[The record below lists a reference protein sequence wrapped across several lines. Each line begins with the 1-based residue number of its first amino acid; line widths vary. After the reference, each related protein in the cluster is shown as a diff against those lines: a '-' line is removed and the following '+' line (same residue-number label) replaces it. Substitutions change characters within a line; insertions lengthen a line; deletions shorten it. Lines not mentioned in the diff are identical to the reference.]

1 MLSNEVAAFEKLAND
16 LYQLREVEINHQKE
30 INKNKYFETVDAE
43 FSDSQYLNNNHNH
56 LWSWFSGDTTHPLI
70 VTKLGISVDWQTLLD
85 EYHPISGRYGLRIL
99 ISGSTRPTE
108 DEPSAEI
115 TEEVF
120 FTNDEMYGNTY
131 GFYEPYV
138 QEKIFDISKFL
149 TLSQI
154 NVFFWQDHNFKDQY
168 GVLIPYKYTEDELKV
183 LGYVSGEETHV
194 VESGEETT
202 NTDTNNDDT
211 GSDTDAPTPVEDTAP
226 EDGET
231 PTENPIEEQ
240 EPAIDS
246 MPEPRKNIVVSDIS
260 VYLGLT
266 LDECKTDRIFLW
278 TYDAIDYAADPAMIN
293 GYEKTTRDLKM
304 AWVHITPDGPILVD
318 HYAKD
323 FRGDQDKNSFE
334 YWNATIHWYH
344 YELNCSQD
352 ANKLYERQGGLNWKH
367 ITHEKEELVYDSE
380 TGQEVSGMVDDY
392 TYTEYVATPDV
403 LKAKDQ
409 WKVGVMLDNHMYTSA
424 PLVFTNADKTV
435 ETAAIDSINEVVF
448 RLLRQTPGETYQKK
462 ASEFSHNE
470 SLFGLSSYDI
480 VEDNTLSNFYV
491 YDKNGKVLKN
501 VDNVYYSDIWYYIQI
516 WIRNNDTG
524 EYLPMTYDPNNG
536 LDQVEWNFPQEQL
549 SMIAQW
555 DHCTKAELKGLL
567 IGNLSPDDSEDYL
580 IQLDNI
586 TRRFRINSNWILARN
601 NNTISARVTRKKYNK
616 VYYPTKLLEFGEN
629 GTMGS
634 DYTIIFSL
642 MTNGNAL
649 IKGEEFKIAAML
661 KNRNGEEERSEHY
674 LWTWKLLSPTIITAS
689 KDEDI
694 TVEEDSQVE
703 MTPQE
708 AWTKYYNSRKEADQN
723 SYSSVGYYGNV
734 LTGYIRNDNPPIF
747 EVTVSGAA
755 GYDIT
760 AVKGFRLT
768 SSANQA
774 KNLLVNCAD
783 RVEFKSDGS
792 APIAET
798 GYFSVMQTGT
808 EDLVSYIY
816 PQWKLTQYFLDG
828 NTWKQLPEP
837 DYFGLR
843 KSVWPQQNLDTNY
856 NPKIYYFTE
865 PNSEEINFDTLS
877 LVQQEGQ
884 TFSTF
889 LELRNAIN
897 QELQTNVRN
906 MINNTN
912 NDDVESL
919 NQQMEQLEAVAQ
931 EKLNKLYQA
940 GGVAIE
946 SHEQYSFDP
955 YIRRLSSNETQ
966 TTNSMGNSILSTD
979 RSTWMWDD
987 DFKNYYTYIGF
998 GSDEIIEESNDGDNP
1013 PRVTQAEYYRQA
1025 IPFTQNVYSSSLLD
1039 SWDGSYYFDEADGYL
1054 ASQVISAGTK
1064 DSQNTFTGVLMG
1076 NWYNFSN
1083 SSLSIPGIY
1092 GMNKGKQTFGFK
1104 TDGTGFIGADAHG
1117 RIEFDG
1123 NQALISNS
1131 DKSCYINLD
1140 PITYTYQND
1149 GKIALNHYI
1158 GAKYPYF
1165 LYAEAKKTSGMT
1177 SDTFDELEMSTAWVS
1192 KYMQDSSKDYFIV
1205 DTNNGIL
1212 TTGGIISRYGKIGNW
1227 IISSQGLYQRHVDS
1241 NNLLNNRFMQLG
1253 YPAKTLQQTLE
1264 EHEEWATLKANIEQ
1278 RKTIA
1283 RQDII
1288 NNLKIKEL
1296 EYIRTIYT
1304 GPMSDA
1310 YTIDPL
1316 HYYNDG
1322 WAMLWCYEIIQN
1334 AIDLY
1339 TQNNVSEEDT
1349 ENRMRYMKQAIFDYY
1364 AQPLPHTG
1372 YHYHY
1377 KPKSIQYVN
1386 AAYTLNQIITGV
1398 SVSDMDR
1405 NVTNEAQSG
1414 PNYLTI
1420 KAAGNDPLLL
1430 SGYEHGNGVKGFDWA
1445 CQSTSSTNASN
1456 FNPVNSYYGDIYHYP
1471 ENQGDVSQFSD
1482 EKIAEIR
1489 QSMANESWLGQC
1501 TYKNITVFAETPQWE
1516 IWCNKVGLSPIQR
1529 MQGINVNNASTLTD
1543 AHLHELS
1550 LFLQAGYGYSNEA
1563 YNRMLTETIR
1573 KLIETNPEL
1582 KAEYENYVQ
1591 TILEVEKQKLEVELE
1606 NRFSRMQAILD
1617 AYRDEIETKYYKDDN
1632 NRFAIWCGYDP
1643 PSQGGYPLFSVNW
1656 RGFMTAREALIGYHN
1671 PWLVTDYGL
1680 TQTNNFGTIF
1690 LGNPEAPYN
1699 ISKWVTGASDNIITF
1714 NAERNTLIVQT
1725 DEKNENDIIK
1735 TMELYSL
1742 KNESDTSFYNLDV
1755 RTYNRIVIIAKIANL
1770 INNQLATNHYNNI
1783 NYINPYNTNVL
1794 NSLSI
1799 NEAMNVL
1806 SLLQQ
1811 HFEFFSSSKGNLR
1824 FDENHSE
1831 EQRTEVINF
1840 FDDLCDWIQLGI
1852 NEVNGDQDNPG
1863 ILYIWNK
1870 VGITKP
1876 EYNEIITSETSD
1888 EKVRNDRINTVN
1900 TNINRINTAIDTA
1913 NTTINNINTRL
1924 DYYNTNLIWHNYNIT
1939 RNNVNNINRFY
1950 SLNNWYGEST
1960 ETIIQD
1966 VLTNIQEIKNCELIP
1981 GTFKNELIQIM
1992 ENTYYSF
1999 SKETLLQEMNDL
2011 GIYEGQLAD
2020 VNWEQ
2025 IYYNCVTA
2033 AQKKLL
2039 DMNLGP
2045 YVYNTFGKF
2054 AIQAGNIRN
2063 SENNL
2068 DRKIHFGVRLDGT
2081 LFSDRG
2087 KIGGWRITDSLLV
2100 SYKDDIEVTINNGQV
2115 VPPTGIEYI
2124 ALDSVNNQIRLANNQ
2139 IVLDGQTGIIYV
2151 GSRKDNGTSGTI
2163 MLASHKMEGKSGE
2176 TIIYDNGTTY
2186 SSDVVAEG
2194 VYLYNGNQIMF
2205 YDNITYD
2212 GGSIQATSYS
2222 VEYLNQ
2228 NQNNDKITYGGNI
2241 LSITE
2246 TQGVYSPGIIY
2257 SNMRKKTDVDN
2268 TYSGRA
2274 ITYLYP
2280 ALDDNNYLGSE
2291 AGWLGT
2297 NTKRWNMYGDKI
2309 IANKIYMK
2317 NGQNKYVSVATQD
2330 WTAKL
2335 ISAAE
2340 AGLKALTEKNN
2351 ANLAA
2356 IGTVVDRL
2364 QALLTANFDGK
2375 IENTNTHLVWDEQ
2388 NNKWITTTNNDP
2400 ITTRSSLKV
2409 DVGGALIVTNK
2420 NILSGSLYVGNNP
2433 GTLDSVSIINE
2444 IKGSVGS
2451 DKKLTLTINGF
2462 TSEPIDFSTLYNA
2475 AFKAGWEG
2483 AASNILFNR
2492 VGDQITAY
2500 IEPHDNPQADGGSN
2514 TYLLGVSPNPDDGG
2528 DNTEPNPDDN
2538 TEPEPSPD
2546 DNG

>member
-194 VESGEETT
+194 VENGEETTNT

-226 EDGET
+226 KDGET
-231 PTENPIEEQ
+231 PTEGPIEEQ
-240 EPAIDS
+240 EPATDS

-392 TYTEYVATPDV
+392 TYTEYVVTPDV

-555 DHCTKAELKGLL
+555 DHCTEAELKGLL
-567 IGNLSPDDSEDYL
+567 IGNLSPDDTKDYL

-694 TVEEDSQVE
+694 TVAEDSQVE

-808 EDLVSYIY
+808 EDLASYIY

-837 DYFGLR
+837 DYFGLH

-897 QELQTNVRN
+897 QELQVNVRN

-912 NDDVESL
+912 NSDVESL
-919 NQQMEQLEAVAQ
+919 NQQMEQLEAIAQ

-1013 PRVTQAEYYRQA
+1013 PRVTQVEYYRQA

-1076 NWYNFSN
+1076 NWYNFSDK
-1083 SSLSIPGIY
+1083 SLSIPGIY

-1501 TYKNITVFAETPQWE
+1501 TYKNVTVFAETPQWE
-1516 IWCNKVGLSPIQR
+1516 IWCNKVGLSPVQR

-1617 AYRDEIETKYYKDDN
+1617 AYRDEIEAKYYKDDN

-1643 PSQGGYPLFSVNW
+1643 PNQGGYPLFSVNW

-1699 ISKWVTGASDNIITF
+1699 ISRWVTGASDNIITF

-1742 KNESDTSFYNLDV
+1742 KNESDISFYNLDV

-1770 INNQLATNHYNNI
+1770 INNQLTTNHYNNI
-1783 NYINPYNTNVL
+1783 NYVNPYNINVL
-1794 NSLSI
+1794 NQLSI
-1799 NEAMNVL
+1799 SEAESVL
-1806 SLLQQ
+1806 AILQDYLT
-1811 HFEFFSSSKGNLR
+1811 FFNTSKDQLT
-1824 FDENHSE
+1824 FYDD
-1831 EQRTEVINF
+1831 QTEDQKQQIKDF
-1840 FDDLCDWIQLGI
+1840 FDNFYDLIQLGI
-1852 NEVNGDQDNPG
+1852 DEING
-1863 ILYIWNK
+1863 
-1870 VGITKP
+1870 
-1876 EYNEIITSETSD
+1876 TSEQIGVLTIWYHGGQNNDIIINETLVNSIISETTSESQRMVD
-1888 EKVRNDRINTVN
+1888 IGNVN
-1900 TNINRINTAIDTA
+1900 SNINRINTAITTA
-1913 NTTINNINTRL
+1913 NTTINNINTTL
-1924 DYYNTNLIWHNYNIT
+1924 DYYNANLIYYNQNQIK
-1939 RNNVNNINRFY
+1939 NNVQNINQFPPLY
-1950 SLNNWYGEST
+1950 YWYPEST
-1960 ETIIQD
+1960 ITIID
-1966 VLTNIQEIKNCELIP
+1966 GALSNLQEIQNCELIP
-1981 GTFKNELIQIM
+1981 GTFKNELIQTMPI
-1992 ENTYYSF
+1992 TSYSF
-1999 SKETLLQEMNDL
+1999 NSETLLQEMNDL

-2020 VNWEQ
+2020 INWEQ
-2025 IYYNCVTA
+2025 IYYNCVA
-2033 AQKKLL
+2033 AAKKQLL
-2039 DMNLGP
+2039 NMNLGP
-2045 YVYNTFGKF
+2045 YVYNTFGNF
-2054 AIQAGNIRN
+2054 ALQAGNIKDEQN
-2063 SENNL
+2063 YC
-2068 DRKIHFGVRLDGT
+2068 DRQIHFGVRLDGT

-2087 KIGGWRITDSLLV
+2087 KIGGWRITDSMLV
-2100 SYKDDIEVTINNGQV
+2100 NYKDDIEVTVNQGIAT
-2115 VPPTGIEYI
+2115 PSTGIEYI
-2124 ALDSVNNQIRLANNQ
+2124 ALDSVNNQIRLANHQ
-2139 IVLDGQTGIIYV
+2139 IVIDGKDGIIYI
-2151 GSRKDNGTSGTI
+2151 GKYGNDITSGEIQLATHRI
-2163 MLASHKMEGKSGE
+2163 VGDSAGEISYQNFVGKEQDLTYNNSFNYSDLMLTSLSNDLAIYYDIQGSSGGQFTSSVTYKILKLNPVTDSNGNVITYNYTGNRFRIIE
-2176 TIIYDNGTTY
+2176 TINGK
-2186 SSDVVAEG
+2186 DA
-2194 VYLYNGNQIMF
+2194 
-2205 YDNITYD
+2205 
-2212 GGSIQATSYS
+2212 
-2222 VEYLNQ
+2222 
-2228 NQNNDKITYGGNI
+2228 
-2241 LSITE
+2241 
-2246 TQGVYSPGIIY
+2246 GIIL
-2257 SNMRKKTDVDN
+2257 SNMRQTIDQVQQGD
-2268 TYSGRA
+2268 A
-2274 ITYLYP
+2274 ITYFYP
-2280 ALDDNNYLGSE
+2280 SSTTD
-2291 AGWLGT
+2291 GWLGT
-2297 NTKRWNMYGDKI
+2297 NTNKWNIYSQKI
-2309 IANKIYMK
+2309 IADKDSIWMDNCL
-2317 NGQNKYVSVATQD
+2317 VATQD
-2330 WTAKL
+2330 WVANVCNKIGANVGALDQAVSRAFGQVNSALNKLMKL
-2335 ISAAE
+2335 IKGDWSKPGSNENGQWTENDASDRFNIDAYLFPIKTTVEVNMENLSKITIPITFNSQTANCEITVSKFNE
-2340 AGLKALTEKNN
+2340 AVDARFEEGWKGLTP
-2351 ANLAA
+2351 
-2356 IGTVVDRL
+2356 TVV
-2364 QALLTANFDGK
+2364 
-2375 IENTNTHLVWDEQ
+2375 Q
-2388 NNKWITTTNNDP
+2388 NGNVLEFSVKSPKGYEIKTSGTIGWSGTE
-2400 ITTRSSLKV
+2400 
-2409 DVGGALIVTNK
+2409 VT
-2420 NILSGSLYVGNNP
+2420 Y
-2433 GTLDSVSIINE
+2433 LDSDNQ
-2444 IKGSVGS
+2444 
-2451 DKKLTLTINGF
+2451 
-2462 TSEPIDFSTLYNA
+2462 P
-2475 AFKAGWEG
+2475 
-2483 AASNILFNR
+2483 
-2492 VGDQITAY
+2492 QTAY
-2500 IEPHDNPQADGGSN
+2500 TGIS
-2514 TYLLGVSPNPDDGG
+2514 VSW
-2528 DNTEPNPDDN
+2528 TSTQTQEQ
-2538 TEPEPSPD
+2538 E
-2546 DNG
+2546 